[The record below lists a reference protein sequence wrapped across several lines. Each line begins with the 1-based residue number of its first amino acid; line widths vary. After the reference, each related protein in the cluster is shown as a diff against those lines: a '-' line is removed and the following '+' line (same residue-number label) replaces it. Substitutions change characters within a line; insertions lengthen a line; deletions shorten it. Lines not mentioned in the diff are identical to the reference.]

1 MGYGF
6 WVVQL
11 ASIGRYAGG
20 FLSDTQVEGISFLY
34 RGLPRSMLM
43 LLGVFLIVYAAL
55 WGTMLIGAPS
65 EVNMSLYIALGFIV
79 GLVLA
84 ITLLRMWPRFES
96 ALPRWFQLGEE
107 SPELKKKHKYLAWA
121 LAALVVILCTVMIS
135 TLVFGIV
142 MIMGVVG
149 GIYLLFRMEGFTL
162 RFMPSVKKRL
172 NWFWKGGGWRVF
184 FLLLFIIAAM
194 IFIVTMVAIQVSAIK
209 DQANLDQAMPMI
221 ALLVFVSIMLF
232 LFIVVFSILVPLQLY
247 RAWMRYQLRKGKTY
261 GPRRMAVLNTH
272 PASFT
277 YYLTTVNLGT
287 GLFFSVYLVL
297 LEMQQ
302 NNALKAQEGRL
313 PINLSGILIP
323 GEVLDYVALASFVL
337 AWVLL
342 LVNLSGTAVR
352 GGRRVLNRRVFAS
365 FTVFSIMILF
375 LHFIVAQGNE
385 YSFSI
390 PFREMFILGIMV
402 APLFIIWHRWNVL
415 ATAERNKVNAPAE
428 DQTPSV

>member
-1 MGYGF
+1 
-6 WVVQL
+6 
-11 ASIGRYAGG
+11 
-20 FLSDTQVEGISFLY
+20 
-34 RGLPRSMLM
+34 
-43 LLGVFLIVYAAL
+43 
-55 WGTMLIGAPS
+55 
-65 EVNMSLYIALGFIV
+65 
-79 GLVLA
+79 
-84 ITLLRMWPRFES
+84 
-96 ALPRWFQLGEE
+96 
-107 SPELKKKHKYLAWA
+107 
-121 LAALVVILCTVMIS
+121 
-135 TLVFGIV
+135 
-142 MIMGVVG
+142 
-149 GIYLLFRMEGFTL
+149 
-162 RFMPSVKKRL
+162 
-172 NWFWKGGGWRVF
+172 
-184 FLLLFIIAAM
+184 
-194 IFIVTMVAIQVSAIK
+194 MVAIQVSAIK
-209 DQANLDQAMPMI
+209 DQANLNQAMPMI